1 MNIQFAPQLK
11 NRSLFQDL
19 NSLFQEC
26 TSFKASVAYWTIRED
41 FFKHSLTK
49 ALKKSNSFVCV
60 DLAKPTDLYTI
71 NSFYYE
77 NVNQFYWHKYKI
89 SSGMGNDYKLL
100 HSKVLLFDLP
110 NHQAEIWVG
119 SMNFT
124 LTAIK
129 GLNIESITKINCS
142 QDEKVYKDTLEFL
155 NFVKNDLCYQ
165 YELSELD
172 YYEMLQQQSI
182 TKIIT
187 ANLKLGKKAKVVSLF
202 GINIDSIKNNDIIE
216 LFSINNRDY
225 DIYKSSKVVYLQIA
239 DKPNNQEYLFEAKV
253 EQFGNTEGDATKIDF
268 IGKKRY
274 ANIGYDKFSY
284 LTEPNNIDH
293 NYLNGINYFVTVRII
308 KRIVDYS
315 IVEVPDIKSLNLWK
329 PDDSMSYLQLINYDR
344 EEFIPCIEI
353 ANKNFIEP
361 KIEGINLLTITE
373 EKFNI
378 SKKNSEKIDFLKL
391 NISDDPSK
399 INNPEYY
406 FEKLNL
412 LQISSIND
420 RIVSLE

>member
-11 NRSLFQDL
+11 TRSLYKDL
-19 NSLFQEC
+19 DSLFREC
-26 TSFKASVAYWTIRED
+26 TSFKASLAYWTIRED
-41 FFKHSLTK
+41 FFKNSLTN

-60 DLAKPTDLYTI
+60 DLTKPTDLYAI

-110 NHQAEIWVG
+110 NNEAEIWVG

-124 LTAIK
+124 QTAIK
-129 GLNIESITKINCS
+129 GLNIESITKINCL

-182 TKIIT
+182 TKTIT
-187 ANLKLGKKAKVVSLF
+187 ANLKLGKKSKVVSLF
-202 GINIDSIKNNDIIE
+202 GINIDSIKNDDIIE

-225 DIYKSSKVVYLQIA
+225 EIYKSSKVVYLQIA
-239 DKPNNQEYLFEAKV
+239 DQPNNQEYLFEAKV

-274 ANIGYDKFSY
+274 ANIGHDVFSY
-284 LTEPNNIDH
+284 LTEPKNIDH
-293 NYLNGINYFVTVRII
+293 NYLNGINYC
-308 KRIVDYS
+308 KDY
-315 IVEVPDIKSLNLWK
+315 
-329 PDDSMSYLQLINYDR
+329 
-344 EEFIPCIEI
+344 
-353 ANKNFIEP
+353 
-361 KIEGINLLTITE
+361 
-373 EKFNI
+373 
-378 SKKNSEKIDFLKL
+378 KKNCRLF
-391 NISDDPSK
+391 NCRGTR
-399 INNPEYY
+399 Y
-406 FEKLNL
+406 
-412 LQISSIND
+412 
-420 RIVSLE
+420 